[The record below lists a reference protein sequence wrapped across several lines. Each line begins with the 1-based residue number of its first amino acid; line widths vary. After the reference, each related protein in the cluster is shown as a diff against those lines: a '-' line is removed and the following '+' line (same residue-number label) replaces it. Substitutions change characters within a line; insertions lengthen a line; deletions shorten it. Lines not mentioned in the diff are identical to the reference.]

1 MEEAQAINAISDKI
15 KMYINLSIARINFL
29 KNKKIDKIQRTKREI
44 ISYIKNENLLSANY
58 ACKNILLNE
67 ANINV
72 YDIVVTFLNNIN
84 DQRGTISESRKIPE
98 NCKSEIDSVIYV
110 SNKIGVPELLNLI
123 CIFGQLYGSSYISNV
138 QQNTQRGSKIDPT
151 LINKLKPEP
160 PSDELITKRLKRIC
174 IEKNIPFPGETFSD
188 NNNLVQNPFE
198 SGPEN
203 NYPFTY
209 NINNNS
215 SYNDSSDK
223 IVKSPDNNTNKNN
236 SSNKDTD
243 SGCGCF

>member
-15 KMYINLSIARINFL
+15 KMYINLSIARINLL
-29 KNKKIDKIQRTKREI
+29 KNQKIGKIQTTKKEI
-44 ISYIKNENLLSANY
+44 ITYIKNDNLLSANY

-67 ANINV
+67 ASINV
-72 YDIVVTFLNNIN
+72 YDIVVTFLRNIN
-84 DQRGTISESRKIPE
+84 NQKGTISESRKIPE
-98 NCKSEIDSVIYV
+98 KCKSEIDSVIYA
-110 SNKIGVPELLNLI
+110 SNKIGIEYLSSLI
-123 CIFGQLYGSSYISNV
+123 GIFEQLYGSSYISNV
-138 QQNTQRGSKIDPT
+138 QQNTQRGSKIEQT
-151 LINKLKPEP
+151 LIDIINQGP

-174 IEKNIPFPGETFSD
+174 IEKNITFPGETFSD
-188 NNNLVQNPFE
+188 NNNFVQNPFE
-198 SGPEN
+198 NDSGN
-203 NYPFTY
+203 NNPFTY